1 MKEIKSIYNNL
12 IVIVAV
18 VVMLMCNYVCSTP
31 MMYKRNPYDKFE
43 RDLVPVSSTVIPL
56 TALEVSYGLGGKPSE
71 EYKEAYLKKLRKK
84 VLLEHEKGATDG
96 QVDPDTLITIKKK
109 HNDAS
114 NKAKVKG
121 IITGNKNPIETG
133 ATTAVTD
140 NK

>member
-31 MMYKRNPYDKFE
+31 MMYKRNPDDKFE

-84 VLLEHEKGATDG
+84 VQREHEKGAGDK
-96 QVDPDTLITIKKK
+96 QIDPDTLITVKKK

-121 IITGNKNPIETG
+121 IIITNKNPSET
-133 ATTAVTD
+133 AAA
-140 NK
+140 NN

>member
-1 MKEIKSIYNNL
+1 MKEIKSNIFYRHL

-18 VVMLMCNYVCSTP
+18 VVTLMCNYVCSTP
-31 MMYKRNPYDKFE
+31 MMYKRNPDDKFE

-56 TALEVSYGLGGKPSE
+56 TAVEVSYGLGGQPSE

-84 VLLEHEKGATDG
+84 VHEHDKSASEKLA
-96 QVDPDTLITIKKK
+96 DPDTLITIKKK
-109 HNDAS
+109 HIDGTSS

-121 IITGNKNPIETG
+121 IITKNPIQTG
-133 ATTAVTD
+133 AAAGD

>member
-31 MMYKRNPYDKFE
+31 MMYKRNPDDKFE

-84 VLLEHEKGATDG
+84 VQREHEKGASDK
-96 QVDPDTLITIKKK
+96 QIDPDTLITVKKK

-121 IITGNKNPIETG
+121 IIITNKNPSET
-133 ATTAVTD
+133 AAA
-140 NK
+140 NN